1 MKEVKSIS
9 QSDYTLVGL
18 LQLINVM
25 LINESPLILSDA
37 EREIVIQLLVEQCL
51 FSKPAPDVQFHI
63 TKNLD
68 LRSLSSSSLNK
79 CHS

>member
-9 QSDYTLVGL
+9 QADYTLVGL

-37 EREIVIQLLVEQCL
+37 EREIVI
-51 FSKPAPDVQFHI
+51 
-63 TKNLD
+63 
-68 LRSLSSSSLNK
+68 
-79 CHS
+79 